1 MHLGRLYITHCL
13 PKHHGHS
20 MGKGVG
26 GGGVWVCVWGGGEKG
41 EVILHNYNVAMI
53 YWLERIFEI
62 RNHIHANAFSM
73 YTISKIML
81 KQLINCL

>member
-1 MHLGRLYITHCL
+1 
-13 PKHHGHS
+13 
-20 MGKGVG
+20 MGVCGCVCG
-26 GGGVWVCVWGGGEKG
+26 GGGEGGEG
-41 EVILHNYNVAMI
+41 VILHNYNVAMI